1 MKAEV
6 VNFQATDGTR
16 LYGLIYNYK
25 EEKDKIIISTH
36 GMGSNCFKERE
47 MEIATQVEKENIAV
61 FAYNNRGT
69 GIMTKMK
76 KKDGDRETSFIAGS
90 AQENVLDG
98 YYDIKGAIE
107 FALEI
112 GYKRI
117 YLQGHSLGSTKTV
130 YTYNKLKEEQYK
142 YLDNIVGVILLSLV
156 DIPQAVIDLWK
167 INKEKVD
174 EVFHLAKKMKD
185 EGKGKSFMPE
195 GSFIQPV
202 SADEFYRLCV
212 ENDETNFAKYHDPN
226 YQYEK
231 LNNIDVPIFMRW
243 GNDGELIS
251 QDANEL
257 VAMLN
262 RKIVNNNKDIGF
274 IDGADHSYH
283 GHEEILARQIIDF
296 VKRT

>member
-6 VNFQATDGTR
+6 VNFQATDGTS
-16 LYGLIYNYK
+16 LYGLIYNHK
-25 EEKDKIIISTH
+25 DEKDKIIISTH
-36 GMGSNCFKERE
+36 GMGGNCFSKRDK
-47 MEIATQVEKENIAV
+47 EIASIVENEEIAV
-61 FAYNNRGT
+61 FVYNNRGT

-76 KKDGDRETSFIAGS
+76 KKDGDKEISFIAGA
-90 AQENVLDG
+90 AQENVLEG

-107 FALEI
+107 FAISL
-112 GYKRI
+112 GYKKI

-167 INKEKVD
+167 ITKEKVD

-231 LNNIDVPIFMRW
+231 LNNIEVPIFMRW
-243 GNDGELIS
+243 GNDGELIA

-257 VAMLN
+257 VSMLN
-262 RKIVNNNKDIGF
+262 KKIINNNKDIGF

-283 GHEEILARQIIDF
+283 SYEKVLARQIIDF
-296 VKRT
+296 VKRN